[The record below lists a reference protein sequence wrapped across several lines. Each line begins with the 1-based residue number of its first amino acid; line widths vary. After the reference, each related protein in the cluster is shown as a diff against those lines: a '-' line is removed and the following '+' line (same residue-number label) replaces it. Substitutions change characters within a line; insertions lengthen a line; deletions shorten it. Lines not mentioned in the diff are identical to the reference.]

1 MEINMTLKA
10 LGSRL
15 SLRALLV
22 LLAMLVAAVFTV
34 TPAAAQDLPETH
46 RLKAIPADAK
56 ELNPAI
62 KSAKPSETI
71 TVRGRVANADD
82 AFATGR
88 AEFVLVD
95 DAAAAG
101 VMRDTGGE
109 QVAACPL
116 KPENRAIV
124 QLVDSSGKPLTY
136 SIKGRSGLTA
146 AAEVFV
152 TGKVASAGSADAPMT
167 IHATGLF
174 IPRVGL
180 PAGFL
185 LEKAPEPA
193 PDVVDAKKGLKK
205 GDKIVLKGRI
215 GGSKAPFV
223 KERAVFTLVGRGIK
237 ACNEIPGDNCP
248 IPWDYCCSP
257 RAEITAH
264 SATIQITDAKG
275 MPLRTDIKGR
285 WAIKEL
291 SELIVVGTVAEVR
304 GDAMVVNAT
313 GVHVTTP

>member
-1 MEINMTLKA
+1 MNSTSIRT
-10 LGSRL
+10 RL
-15 SLRALLV
+15 TRLAPLTV
-22 LLAMLVAAVFTV
+22 LAMIAAATFAAS
-34 TPAAAQDLPETH
+34 PAAAQEIPESH
-46 RLKAIPADAK
+46 RLKALPAGAK

-62 KSAKPSETI
+62 KSAKVGQTI
-71 TVRGRVANADD
+71 TVRGRVANSDD
-82 AFATGR
+82 AFAEGR

-101 VMRDTGGE
+101 LMRENGGA
-109 QVAACPL
+109 QAAACPL

-124 QLVDSSGKPLTY
+124 QLVDSAGKPLSY
-136 SIKGRSGLTA
+136 SMKGRSGLVA

-152 TGKVASAGSADAPMT
+152 TGKVATAPSDNSPMT
-167 IHATGLF
+167 IHATGVF
-174 IPRVGL
+174 VPRAGL
-180 PAGFL
+180 PAGML
-185 LEKAPEPA
+185 LEKLPESA

-215 GGSKAPFV
+215 GGSKDPFV

-257 RAEITAH
+257 RKEITQH
-264 SATIQITDAKG
+264 SATVQVVDAKG

-285 WAIKEL
+285 WDIKEL
-291 SELIVVGTVAEVR
+291 SEVVVVGTVAEVR

-313 GVHVTTP
+313 GFWVTQP